1 MIAQRGGT
9 RDRALEPGEGEM
21 RFDAADQWARERHG
35 AGVTVPRGAFD
46 RGAAR
51 IAEPEQFRRLVE
63 RFARGIVD
71 RGGEA
76 AIDTNAAD
84 QQQLAMPAR
93 DEQQQIGEGEVG
105 RSEEHTSE
113 LQSLMRISYAVFCL
127 TKKNTNTI
135 N

>member
-1 MIAQRGGT
+1 
-9 RDRALEPGEGEM
+9 M
-21 RFDAADQWARERHG
+21 RISDWSSD
-35 AGVTVPRGAFD
+35 VCSSDLPRGAFD

-105 RSEEHTSE
+105 VGEARAERMALEIGRASCRERVC
-113 LQSLMRISYAVFCL
+113 QYV
-127 TKKNTNTI
+127 
-135 N
+135 